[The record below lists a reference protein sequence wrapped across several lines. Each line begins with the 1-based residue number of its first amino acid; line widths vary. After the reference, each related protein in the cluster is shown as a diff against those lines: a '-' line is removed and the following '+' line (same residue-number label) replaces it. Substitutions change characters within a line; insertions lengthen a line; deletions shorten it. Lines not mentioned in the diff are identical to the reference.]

1 MTIVDLAAIIPW
13 VLPVFLGAVIG
24 YLTNS
29 VAIRMLFRPIRPLY
43 VLGLRI
49 PFTPGVIPRQRE
61 ELARSIGRMVSRDL
75 LTDDVFYRRF
85 SDPGFRVGIQR
96 GISRGLARLQ
106 KMPLGLLVQLTGV
119 EQMVKYAS
127 RWFLQALSGDGG
139 TQIREQIARWV
150 SDGVQAHAEE
160 ISSVLVDLLENTRPL
175 APVTAED
182 LAGVVEQNWAIIV
195 EQIEGILQR
204 ADVQRELHQ
213 RVQRIIRYSLDQLT
227 SMQRLL
233 VTAAQYDRQIESR
246 IPVIVDRIVAEVIAS
261 VQDRDNRARILEMIV
276 HWIGENRERTVAS
289 LVNRETRDR
298 MRSVIVRY
306 LGDREQVRRDLDR
319 QIDRIARSLH
329 GDEKEDQLSRFV
341 SFWISR
347 HADTRVG
354 TLLPVIGRRRSVLS
368 RFMAV
373 RIQRILSDLTR
384 LFLEQLDIYSIV
396 VDRIN
401 SLDVERVEGLL
412 MGIIR
417 RHLRWINVFGAILG
431 SLIGAA
437 QIVLRL
443 LGVV

>member
-1 MTIVDLAAIIPW
+1 MMIDHVYTIVPW
-13 VLPVFLGAVIG
+13 VLPVFLGAFIG

-29 VAIRMLFRPIRPLY
+29 VAIRMLFRPVRPVH
-43 VLGLRI
+43 VLGLRV
-49 PFTPGVIPRQRE
+49 PFTPGVIPRRRE
-61 ELARSIGRMVSRDL
+61 ELAQSIGRMVSRDL

-85 SDPGFRVGIQR
+85 SDPGFRVGIQK
-96 GISRGLARLQ
+96 GISRALLRLQ
-106 KMPLGLLVQLTGV
+106 KMPLGVLAQLTGV
-119 EQMVKYAS
+119 EQMIKYAS
-127 RWFLQALSGDGG
+127 RWFLQALSGEGG
-139 TQIREQIARWV
+139 ARIRDQITQWV

-160 ISSVLVDLLENTRPL
+160 IASMVIDLLENTRPL
-175 APVTAED
+175 SPVTMDD
-182 LAGVVEQNWAIIV
+182 LSGVVEQNWTVIV
-195 EQIEGILQR
+195 EQIENILQR
-204 ADVQRELHQ
+204 PDVRGDLHL
-213 RVQRIIRYSLDQLT
+213 RVQRIITYSLDQLT

-246 IPVIVDRIVAEVIAS
+246 IPVIVDRIVAEVITA
-261 VQDRDNRARILEMIV
+261 VQDRENRARILTMVAEWV
-276 HWIGENRERTVAS
+276 GENRNRTVGS

-298 MRSVIVRY
+298 ARSIIVRY
-306 LGDREQVRRDLDR
+306 LGDQNQVRNDLNR
-319 QIDRIARSLH
+319 QIDRIARNLH
-329 GDEKEDQLSRFV
+329 GEEKEDQLSRFV

-347 HADTRVG
+347 HAHERIG
-354 TLLPVIGRRRSVLS
+354 TLLPVLGRRRSVLA

-396 VDRIN
+396 VERIN

-431 SLIGAA
+431 SLIGGA
-437 QIVLRL
+437 QVVLRL